1 MKIKD
6 GFIKRKVVGKWVVVP
21 TEKLSKQYNGIIELN
36 ETANV
41 IWEGLVKGLS
51 PEEIAKSIVE
61 EFEVSYENALTDINK
76 MIEDMTKEG
85 IIEQ

>member
-6 GFIKRKVVGKWVVVP
+6 GFIKRQVVGKWVVVP

-36 ETANV
+36 ETANK

-51 PEEIAKSIVE
+51 PEEIATSIVE

>member
-36 ETANV
+36 ETANE

-61 EFEVSYENALTDINK
+61 EFEVTYENALTDINK